1 MAIEYGSFNTQ
12 SAIGLG
18 IVSNTNVD
26 TNNCS
31 SLTGSTSS
39 EAFNVNSGMAG
50 ETIYDIAGTETPFN
64 TNGKVAVS
72 YRGMENPWGNIWK
85 HANGINIWGNGT
97 MNGGQ
102 IYIADD
108 FDFNESRRSGNYK
121 AAGFTIANVNGYISA
136 FGYGKEEYDWLFMPS
151 ETAGNSSLPIGDNY
165 YCTPNLNDYRIAQFG
180 GSWAGGDGAGGF
192 YFGYL
197 NTTGL
202 RNFNFGGRLLFVP
215 TAQV

>member
-1 MAIEYGSFNTQ
+1 
-12 SAIGLG
+12 
-18 IVSNTNVD
+18 
-26 TNNCS
+26 
-31 SLTGSTSS
+31 
-39 EAFNVNSGMAG
+39 
-50 ETIYDIAGTETPFN
+50 
-64 TNGKVAVS
+64 
-72 YRGMENPWGNIWK
+72 
-85 HANGINIWGNGT
+85 
-97 MNGGQ
+97 
-102 IYIADD
+102 
-108 FDFNESRRSGNYK
+108 
-121 AAGFTIANVNGYISA
+121 
-136 FGYGKEEYDWLFMPS
+136 MPS

>member
-1 MAIEYGSFNTQ
+1 MAIEYASFNTQ

-18 IVSNTNVD
+18 IVSNASSGTD
-26 TNNCS
+26 NCS
-31 SLTGSTSS
+31 SLTGSTS
-39 EAFNVNSGMAG
+39 ALGNATDMAS
-50 ETIYDIAGTETPFN
+50 ETIYDVAGTETPFN

-85 HANGINIWGNGT
+85 HVNGINIWGDGT